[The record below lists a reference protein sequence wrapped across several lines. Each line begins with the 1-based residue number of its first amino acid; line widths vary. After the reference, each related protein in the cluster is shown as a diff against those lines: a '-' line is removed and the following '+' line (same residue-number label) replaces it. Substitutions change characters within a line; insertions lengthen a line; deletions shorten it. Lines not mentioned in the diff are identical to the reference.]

1 MAVAELSIAVDDTRR
16 VSGLLTAPR
25 DARALYVFGH
35 GAGVGMT
42 HKFMAAVADG
52 LMDRGIATLRY
63 NFPYME
69 RGDKR
74 PDSAKIA
81 QATVRAAVEEG
92 RRSMPDVKLIAGGKS
107 YGGRMTSQ
115 AQAEAPLEGVKGL
128 AFLGFPLHPSKEPSD
143 ERGEH
148 LSRVQ
153 VPMLFLTGTRDDLA
167 DLSLLR
173 PLVAKLGSRATLHI
187 VEGGDHS
194 FLVLKSFGR
203 PQAEVMTEVLDTLAR
218 WIDGVSS

>member
-1 MAVAELSIAVDDTRR
+1 MATRELTITVDATRS
-16 VSGLLTAPR
+16 VSGLLTAPP

-52 LMDRGIATLRY
+52 LSDRGIATLRY

-69 RGDKR
+69 RSEKR
-74 PDSAKIA
+74 PDSAKVA
-81 QATVRAAVEEG
+81 QATVRAACVEAV
-92 RRSMPDVKLIAGGKS
+92 RRMADVPLFAGGKS

-115 AQAEAPLEGVKGL
+115 AQAEAPLDGVQGL
-128 AFLGFPLHPSKEPSD
+128 AFLGFPLHPSNEPSD

-153 VPMLFLTGTRDDLA
+153 IPMLFLTGTRDNLA
-167 DLSLLR
+167 DLTLLQ
-173 PLVAKLGSRATLHI
+173 PLVASLGPRATLHI

-194 FLVLKSFGR
+194 FLVLKSSGR
-203 PQAEVMTEVLDTLAR
+203 SQSDVMAEVLDTLAAWMDEIIR
-218 WIDGVSS
+218 